1 MKKDR
6 VLKGVLILLSI
17 VFLFCIKA
25 FLFNNSRIL
34 DRQNNVSG
42 VKLNENKAYYSKNDV
57 ALYLYTFKRLP
68 KNYLTKNE
76 AKKLGWD
83 SSKGN
88 LWKVTDK
95 GVIGG
100 DVFSNREGKLPK
112 KDKYFEADVNY
123 KGGKRGAA
131 RLVFTKDG
139 KVIYYTGDHYKNF
152 EVLYE

>member
-57 ALYLYTFKRLP
+57 ALYLHTFKRLP

-123 KGGKRGAA
+123 KGGKRELQG
-131 RLVFTKDG
+131 
-139 KVIYYTGDHYKNF
+139 
-152 EVLYE
+152 

>member
-76 AKKLGWD
+76 AK
-83 SSKGN
+83 N
-88 LWKVTDK
+88 L
-95 GVIGG
+95 
-100 DVFSNREGKLPK
+100 
-112 KDKYFEADVNY
+112 
-123 KGGKRGAA
+123 
-131 RLVFTKDG
+131 DG
-139 KVIYYTGDHYKNF
+139 IHQKVIYGR
-152 EVLYE
+152 